1 MSLLYEMEKYGL
13 ADCEF
18 NRNLWNRQF
27 LTDDIMAMAHWSPD
41 KVSILGA
48 MDNDTLYA
56 LWRDYVNLTAKE
68 LTE

>member
-1 MSLLYEMEKYGL
+1 MSLLYEMEKHGL

-18 NRNLWNRQF
+18 NRYLWNRQF
-27 LTDDIMAMAHWSPD
+27 LIDDVMAMTHWSPD
-41 KVSILGA
+41 KTNLLSV

-56 LWRDYVNLTAKE
+56 LWRDYVNLTTKE